1 MKRAQIS
8 IAIALGMVAVSA
20 RANDST
26 IDFAADA
33 VALDEIIA
41 ENYAY
46 EDHWP
51 GGLIP
56 QSPEL
61 EREKAAVRDSDSLLR
76 YAEDRIASLA
86 DHHAITGSSFADSW
100 AIVPTYADLWIVQ
113 RDANYVI
120 DAVREGSP
128 AAIAGIAAG
137 DRLTGIGGVPT
148 AQAVGDFWEGI
159 GLSLN
164 REREEHAARV
174 LAAGRRDRDRELM
187 IERAGVAHQ
196 YTLSSLY
203 ASDANIPLLTV
214 EQDSDGRTVIRFNN
228 SIGNQDTIPAFD
240 AAMASIAA
248 SAPIVI
254 DLSDTPSG
262 GNTSIARAI
271 MGWFVDRPQ
280 SYQVHQLPVEER
292 ETGIPRQWAEQV
304 MPRVGKFHA
313 TLPTVRVGRWT
324 GSMGEG
330 IAVGFA
336 AMGAR
341 VEGTPMA
348 QLRGAVYDF
357 QLPNS
362 GLVIKIP
369 AERLFTVD
377 GLPRE
382 EFVPAP
388 AKD

>member
-164 REREEHAARV
+164 REREEYAARV